1 MNRLLLV
8 LFAAAL
14 LIGAGL
20 FTLPSAAAQ
29 SVGPTLPC
37 NEDTIGSFTQGLAWS
52 PPGLHSKE
60 GSWDVYEYICSVPV
74 SGGAP
79 RWSRYFYP
87 LRSLKTQD
95 EPSGFVGT
103 HEYDEDGRAIVVA
116 TGTKEITDPNDRFEA
131 YWSPEATQRLR
142 RIVAQYTSAADICIA
157 VDETADNIT
166 PDNAYYINGEW
177 YHIASPP
184 DSRFPVDAKMSA
196 IWRNV
201 PECGRF
207 FYLDP

>member
-1 MNRLLLV
+1 MRSAILALSS
-8 LFAAAL
+8 AAL
-14 LIGAGL
+14 LTVAILAAQ
-20 FTLPSAAAQ
+20 PAAAQ

-52 PPGLHSKE
+52 PPGLHAKE

-79 RWSRYFYP
+79 RWSRYTYP

-95 EPSGFVGT
+95 QPSGFVGT
-103 HEYDEDGRAIVVA
+103 HEYDEDGRAIIVA

-131 YWSPEATQRLR
+131 YWSPEGTERLR

-157 VDETADNIT
+157 VDETADNVT

-177 YHIASPP
+177 YHVASPSK
-184 DSRFPVDAKMSA
+184 SRFPRDAKMSA

-207 FYLDP
+207 FLIDP